1 MPKNYDEFAIARRR
15 LGCSRMQWGS
25 FGWKTTTSARIGGGC
40 TGTHKA
46 QCSEPDKGYPR
57 TVANCWSPLIVR
69 PQIDHQA
76 LFTWVK

>member
-46 QCSEPDKGYPR
+46 QCSEPDKDYPR
-57 TVANCWSPLIVR
+57 TVGKLLVTVDRQAANRSSDPFHLG
-69 PQIDHQA
+69 
-76 LFTWVK
+76 